1 MKQEDKELIL
11 KDLCARI
18 PYGVKLQ
25 NVNNIESIVKLRSID
40 LDNDCCEILFYTY
53 QGKALTICD
62 KSKLFRFGKI
72 LRYKPYLFPL
82 SSMTE
87 EQFTE
92 LRNETE
98 LNQYPNDL
106 ELVEWENN
114 YKTLEFYLEEVPSD
128 VVIEVFDWLNKN
140 HFDYRGLIEKG
151 LAIDATGLGVY

>member
-1 MKQEDKELIL
+1 MTQEDKELLL
-11 KDLCARI
+11 KDLCARL

-82 SSMTE
+82 SSITI
-87 EQFTE
+87 EQEKE
-92 LRNETE
+92 LSKLGVSYCEYALHDDIRGLGIYVDEAYIFFE
-98 LNQYPNDL
+98 FC
-106 ELVEWENN
+106 
-114 YKTLEFYLEEVPSD
+114 YKHHIDFL
-128 VVIEVFDWLNKN
+128 
-140 HFDYRGLIEKG
+140 GLIERG
-151 LAIDATGLGVY
+151 LALDATGLNVY